1 MKCGAE
7 ASAVSRRCLW
17 RDGLAAADLPQR
29 PPPARSAVGLAF
41 VEAPESVAERHA
53 RLRLGDQQWQQR
65 AASRRRPSRSRSG
78 GQQRRHHGSAGDGSS
93 SASASSSM
101 LRGAAGARWIR
112 EAPIDQLPP
121 VSERWQDGRYG
132 AREVMAQS
140 LEKWPR
146 ALEAPASCWL
156 EIPLQLLLERTEEVA
171 RREAGVGGR
180 CYIGS
185 TSDPAWRWEGGW
197 YIVSPGDDERRQ
209 RCAEGGDE
217 WAWMDGHRLKWR
229 RMAVLGS
236 WRDKDTAACEAAA
249 IAATL
254 VAALPPNTLTNRCAD
269 ARGLS
274 IRAHAY
280 SFVYICFDQVM
291 PVFAKRRGR
300 R

>member
-93 SASASSSM
+93 SASASSM

-274 IRAHAY
+274 IRTHAY

>member
-1 MKCGAE
+1 MVQRPLLLRVAASGAMGLPPLI
-7 ASAVSRRCLW
+7 SLNGLLLLVLLLVSHSSRRPRAW
-17 RDGLAAADLPQR
+17 PSAM
-29 PPPARSAVGLAF
+29 PACDSATNKQL
-41 VEAPESVAERHA
+41 
-53 RLRLGDQQWQQR
+53 QQR

-93 SASASSSM
+93 SASASSM

-254 VAALPPNTLTNRCAD
+254 AALPPNTLTNRCAD